1 VDMKK
6 ITKEK
11 LEKMYKTLSNEE
23 VCKKLEI
30 SAPTLIRLLKE
41 NNIELKGASGR
52 VRKIRVIS

>member
-1 VDMKK
+1 MKK

-41 NNIELKGASGR
+41 NNIELKGAAGR